1 MDCSLDWTTKNLR
14 EKADIQRIIS
24 KMLFRIDFPLINIHQ
39 IADDLKCIIG
49 NPKGHH
55 QIEDKTGGSKH
66 LSDYICKETKIFK
79 KGNEF
84 TIKSGNIVLTPNE
97 NGTVDVYLN
106 FDGREQDQT
115 KMLYKDSVS
124 LNPAEIIIPT
134 SISLIPTSIS
144 EKQKQLNQI
153 ISK

>member
-1 MDCSLDWTTKNLR
+1 MPIELKNGQFELNSG
-14 EKADIQRIIS
+14 EIK
-24 KMLFRIDFPLINIHQ
+24 FNNV
-39 IADDLKCIIG
+39 DLKY
-49 NPKGHH
+49 
-55 QIEDKTGGSKH
+55 TGK
-66 LSDYICKETKIFK
+66 DAKIKQALFK